1 MSPQLAALYSQPL
14 MALLAEGKALVDRI
28 VVCPWHTEAQIRQAR
43 SRRPLLLH
51 NMPAPFVLNQPDPFD
66 KAIMAQAER
75 LLDLVDPAWFSLN
88 FGLGVKAS
96 QHDGQ
101 VTPRSETQPRSRV
114 YLNTCH
120 NVARLKRWLAVPLL
134 LENPAYQPNSAYEY
148 ACEPLFLTAVL
159 DAVDCGFLLDVAHAR
174 VSAHNLGFDEER
186 YFRSLPLFRVREVHA
201 TGSRL
206 REGAMTG
213 AHEPLQDEDWET
225 LAFTL
230 ARTKPEV
237 VTLEYT
243 RDKDLLRDQLQRLRG
258 ML

>member
-14 MALLAEGKALVDRI
+14 MALLAEGKAPVDRI

-66 KAIMAQAER
+66 KTIMAQAER

-101 VTPRSETQPRSRV
+101 VTLRSETQPRSQV

-159 DAVDCGFLLDVAHAR
+159 DAVDCGFLLDIAHAR
-174 VSAHNLGFDEER
+174 VSAHNLGFYEER

-213 AHEPLQDEDWET
+213 AHEPLQDEDWEA
-225 LAFTL
+225 LAFVL

-237 VTLEYT
+237 VTLEHT
-243 RDKDLLRDQLQRLRG
+243 RDKDLLRGQLQRLRG